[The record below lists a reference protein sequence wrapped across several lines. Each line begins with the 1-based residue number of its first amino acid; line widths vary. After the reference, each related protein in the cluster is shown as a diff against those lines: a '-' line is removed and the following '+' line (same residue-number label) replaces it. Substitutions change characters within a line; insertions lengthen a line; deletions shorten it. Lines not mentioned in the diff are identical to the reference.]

1 MILTILDDGEALL
14 STILLMVDSI
24 ILPKIW
30 KRTQFQNIELYGTNW
45 KIKCFYNSLG
55 SLSIAREHA
64 KRLKLNV
71 YCSWDHRAAR
81 RVEVAKTH
89 NGLNLKGKFQ
99 ISIDRCNV
107 YIPVCW

>member
-1 MILTILDDGEALL
+1 M
-14 STILLMVDSI
+14 DSI
-24 ILPKIW
+24 ILPKNR
-30 KRTQFQNIELYGTNW
+30 KRTQFQNIELYGTKW

-81 RVEVAKTH
+81 RVEVAKMH
-89 NGLNLKGKFQ
+89 NELNLNLKVKFQ
-99 ISIDRCNV
+99 INIHRCTL
-107 YIPVCW
+107 

>member
-1 MILTILDDGEALL
+1 M
-14 STILLMVDSI
+14 DSI
-24 ILPKIW
+24 ILPKNR
-30 KRTQFQNIELYGTNW
+30 KRTQFQTIELYGTKW

-81 RVEVAKTH
+81 RVEVAKIH
-89 NGLNLKGKFQ
+89 NGLNLNLKGKFQ
-99 ISIDRCNV
+99 FTL
-107 YIPVCW
+107 

>member
-1 MILTILDDGEALL
+1 MIMTILNYGEALL
-14 STILLMVDSI
+14 STFLLIMDSI

-30 KRTQFQNIELYGTNW
+30 KRTQFQNIELYGTKW

-81 RVEVAKTH
+81 RVEVAKMH
-89 NGLNLKGKFQ
+89 NGLNLKDKFQ
-99 ISIDRCNV
+99 INIHRCTL
-107 YIPVCW
+107 